1 MGQKKSPVVLTVS
14 KGNSWADQSE
24 NQPYVTNI
32 AQNLCRVWL
41 WGENKSFF
49 SVRVFVEGPNFG
61 CFGSFLAIYGGR

>member
-49 SVRVFVEGPNFG
+49 SVRGPILAVLGHFWRFMG
-61 CFGSFLAIYGGR
+61 VGSQF